1 MPEGPSILLLKNKLS
16 IFIGKTVIKA
26 GGYGPMETKWLER
39 KKLIDIHTWGKYLF
53 LIFSN
58 GTVRL
63 HLGLFGKIFI
73 NKQTKSNRS
82 FFLEFPN
89 GEMNCYVVKAV
100 KFKEKL
106 TELYDS
112 RTDILSRH
120 FSAKHVKN
128 LLLKVADKEIDDV
141 LMNQEIF
148 TGVGNIIRNESLYL
162 SGIHPKSK
170 TGKIPEKKI
179 DLLISTVK
187 KYAREFF
194 NQLEKH
200 GKLTGYNVYKKNHTK
215 DGYEVTMEVLPKSKR
230 KIYYSEKEQIR
241 Y

>member
-1 MPEGPSILLLKNKLS
+1 MPEGPSILFLKNKLS

-162 SGIHPKSK
+162 SGIHPKVK
-170 TGKIPEKKI
+170 QEKFLKKRLTC
-179 DLLISTVK
+179 LL
-187 KYAREFF
+187 
-194 NQLEKH
+194 
-200 GKLTGYNVYKKNHTK
+200 
-215 DGYEVTMEVLPKSKR
+215 VL
-230 KIYYSEKEQIR
+230 
-241 Y
+241 